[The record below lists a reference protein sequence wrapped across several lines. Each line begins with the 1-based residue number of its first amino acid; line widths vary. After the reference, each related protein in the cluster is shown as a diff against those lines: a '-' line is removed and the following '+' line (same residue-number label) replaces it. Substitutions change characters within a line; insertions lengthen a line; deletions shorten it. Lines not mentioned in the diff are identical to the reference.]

1 MKVAKSCFLACI
13 FLVASSSSF
22 SQGMNGGAAE
32 AKGAKGTSNSNGE
45 RATLTSSQSSDPT
58 ASGHAQKS
66 TRKKNTLAK
75 SRSATPASA
84 ANSGSGGS

>member
-13 FLVASSSSF
+13 FLVVSSSSF

-66 TRKKNTLAK
+66 TRKNTLAK
-75 SRSATPASA
+75 GRSATPASA